1 MSNQVDHLTEVNPAY
16 AKKLIL
22 SAVAYANSLDIHP
35 HYEYK
40 KAKMVFDD
48 IDITDVDI
56 NFEFGRDGKPYL
68 IQGPN
73 DSQEQILAWL
83 DSLKSKCG
91 DDKFNYLLE
100 I

>member
-1 MSNQVDHLTEVNPAY
+1 
-16 AKKLIL
+16 
-22 SAVAYANSLDIHP
+22 
-35 HYEYK
+35 
-40 KAKMVFDD
+40 MVFDD

-56 NFEFGRDGKPYL
+56 NFEFGRDGKPCL

-73 DSQEQILAWL
+73 DSQEQILTWL

-100 I
+100 M